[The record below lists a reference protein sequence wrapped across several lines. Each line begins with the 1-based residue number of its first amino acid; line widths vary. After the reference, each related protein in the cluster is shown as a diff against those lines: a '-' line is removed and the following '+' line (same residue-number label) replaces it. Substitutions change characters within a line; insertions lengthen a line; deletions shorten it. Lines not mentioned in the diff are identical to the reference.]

1 MGAIT
6 GYRDLDVWR
15 LSMDLVEGSYRVTE
29 KFPRAEEFGLRA
41 QIRRAA
47 VSVPSNIAEGQGRSS
62 TGEYVHHL
70 SIAHGSLMELETQI
84 QIAGR
89 LGFIGKSDVDS
100 LLHSSAEV
108 GRMLNALGRSL
119 RARTSARELRVPRSP
134 IPDPRSLVAKK

>member
-15 LSMDLVEGSYRVTE
+15 LSMDLVEQSYRLTE

-47 VSVPSNIAEGQGRSS
+47 VSIPSNIAEGQGRSS

-70 SIAHGSLMELETQI
+70 AIARGSLMELETQV
-84 QIAGR
+84 QIGAR
-89 LGFIGKSDVDS
+89 LGFIPDQDVGPFLES
-100 LLHSSAEV
+100 TSRI
-108 GRMLNALGRSL
+108 GRMLNALSVRL
-119 RARTSARELRVPRSP
+119 RARVTGRNAGGTRSP
-134 IPDPRSLVAKK
+134 IPDPQPLRK